1 MRLKI
6 INIPPETIFIIIGL
20 IYGLA
25 FLFITPPFFVVPDE
39 AYHFYKAYG
48 ISEGYVIPE
57 KIGNEAGVSI
67 PEYTLDTISASF
79 NQKINFEDVINSKV
93 NINVNKNTEKFVDMS
108 RFAVV
113 TYPPVPYAVSALAI
127 KLGVFFDLSPFV
139 LLYMARFAN
148 FLIWFFLVYLA
159 IKIIPVHKWVL
170 LMIAL
175 MPMTIFEAASV
186 SADSLTIGLSFL
198 FIAYILRLALVNHNF
213 TRTDFLII
221 CVLGVLLALTK
232 SIYVFILFLF
242 LLIPTGKFPNYK
254 KKYTIFSI
262 ILIPISLLSVGW
274 VFLTNNLYKPYIAN
288 WSLNAQLAFVLNHP
302 LNYLILLIKSFI
314 SYWVSYLASFVG
326 FLFVPF
332 TFALVYFLILIFVAI
347 LDKNEFKLSLRNKL
361 VSLMIVL
368 SSVFVIMTFDYLTW
382 NPIGN
387 NFIIGV
393 QGRYFIPI
401 APILLFLL
409 YNKREYIPIFNRNFP
424 LKMNNIY
431 KLMIIATIVITL
443 SFTLFML
450 FKFYHYQI

>member
-1 MRLKI
+1 MKI
-6 INIPPETIFIIIGL
+6 KILNFQPENIFIIIGL

-39 AYHFYKAYG
+39 ATHFYKAYG
-48 ISEGYVIPE
+48 LSEGYLIPE
-57 KIGNEAGVSI
+57 KIGNEAGVVI

-79 NQKINFEDVINSKV
+79 NQKINFEDVITSKV
-93 NINVNKNTEKFVDMS
+93 NINVNRNSEKFVVLS

-113 TYPPVPYAVSALAI
+113 TYPPVPYMVSALAI

-139 LLYMARFAN
+139 LMYMARFAN

-186 SADSLTIGLSFL
+186 SADSFTIGLSFL
-198 FIAYILRLALVNHNF
+198 FIAYILRLALDNHNF
-213 TRTDFLII
+213 TKTDFLII
-221 CVLGVLLALTK
+221 FALGILLALTK
-232 SIYVFILFLF
+232 SIYVLILFLF
-242 LLIPTGKFPNYK
+242 LLIPAGKFPNHK

-262 ILIPISLLSVGW
+262 IFIPISLISVFW
-274 VFLTNNLYKPYIAN
+274 MFLTNNLYKPYIAN
-288 WSLNAQLAFVLNHP
+288 WSLNAQMAFVLNHP
-302 LNYLILLIKSFI
+302 FNYLVLLTKTFI
-314 SYWVSYLASFVG
+314 SYWVNYLASFVG
-326 FLFVPF
+326 FLFLPF
-332 TFALVYFLILIFVAI
+332 SLALVYFLILIFVAI
-347 LDKNEFKLSLRNKL
+347 LDKNEFKFSLGHKL
-361 VSLMIVL
+361 VSLIIVL

-401 APILLFLL
+401 APILLLLL
-409 YNKREYIPIFNRNFP
+409 YNKQEYIPIINRNFP
-424 LKMNNIY
+424 LKINNIY
-431 KLMIIATIVITL
+431 KLIIIATIVITL

-450 FKFYHYQI
+450 FKFYHYQS